1 MAVRWIPRC
10 RSSAAP
16 PGGSAATTSAWSTSV
31 LTKSAAVEDEAR
43 RGRCCGHQ
51 LRRGGLARR
60 GTARS
65 RCPAGLTTHRN
76 GREVSK
82 SLPEQAGTRGATS
95 SGRSRQERL
104 PHQLRD
110 PNPRHGHR
118 HRRRAEA
125 ADGDAEAELLFFAA
139 TGNAHAMFTSAT
151 IHVTSL
157 PPPPAADALALIL
170 PTSFTSS
177 PPWLTSSKAAS
188 LTTGV
193 EICGFWPERR
203 GGWQRRPYVS
213 LHNSK
218 SAQNVELP
226 NTDEL
231 DELQDNTSRS
241 KTLFE

>member
-1 MAVRWIPRC
+1 M
-10 RSSAAP
+10 
-16 PGGSAATTSAWSTSV
+16 
-31 LTKSAAVEDEAR
+31 EDEAR

-125 ADGDAEAELLFFAA
+125 ADGDAEAELLFFA

-157 PPPPAADALALIL
+157 PPPPATDALALLL
-170 PTSFTSS
+170 PPSFPRS

-188 LTTGV
+188 LTTDV

-213 LHNSK
+213 LVSSKAVKAEPIIIRNVTMLDTSTYLEVLAAYAWEMNS
-218 SAQNVELP
+218 VFF
-226 NTDEL
+226 
-231 DELQDNTSRS
+231 
-241 KTLFE
+241 FEKF